1 MRHVHRLLTAVVGVV
16 VLATIGACGSSSDTA
31 AGSSTTTVDDPA
43 TTTTEPE
50 VTTTTTVPPD
60 DEACLPG
67 RWTMKQDSLDLL
79 VASAVPFGGSS
90 VSSGGW
96 VLDLG
101 EDGAAS
107 SEAKFTLAF
116 APAPDTNA
124 EADVF
129 WNHSGTWQADGDELV
144 LEMSQTEAGTTD
156 FRMNGFSA
164 PGAFPIDGVAGI
176 QGGPY
181 TCEANALRVTTTN
194 GTQPLEMLFER

>member
-1 MRHVHRLLTAVVGVV
+1 MRHVHRFLIAIVGVA
-16 VLATIGACGSSSDTA
+16 VLAALGACGSSSDTA
-31 AGSSTTTVDDPA
+31 AGSSTTTVDETTT

-50 VTTTTTVPPD
+50 ATTTTAPAGD
-60 DEACLPG
+60 DGCLTG
-67 RWTMKQDSLDLL
+67 RWTMKQDSLDIL
-79 VASAVPFGGSS
+79 VASAVPFGGTS

-96 VLDLG
+96 VLDLA
-101 EDGAAS
+101 EDGTAS

-116 APAPDTNA
+116 SPAPDTNA

-129 WNHSGTWQADGDELV
+129 WNHAGTWQADGNELV
-144 LEMSQTEAGTTD
+144 LEMSQTEAGTTA

-164 PGAFPIDGVAGI
+164 PGSVPLDVAGV

>member
-1 MRHVHRLLTAVVGVV
+1 MRHLHRLLTAIVGVA
-16 VLATIGACGSSSDTA
+16 VLAALSACGSSSDTA
-31 AGSSTTTVDDPA
+31 AGSSTTTVDEA

-50 VTTTTTVPPD
+50 ATTTTAPAD
-60 DEACLPG
+60 DDGCLTG
-67 RWTMKQDSLDLL
+67 RWTMKQDSLDIL
-79 VASAVPFGGSS
+79 VASAVPFGGTS

-96 VLDLG
+96 VLDLA
-101 EDGAAS
+101 EDGTAS

-116 APAPDTNA
+116 SPAPDTNA

-129 WNHSGTWQADGDELV
+129 WNHSGTWRTDGDELV
-144 LEMSQTEAGTTD
+144 LEMPQTDAGTTA

-164 PGAFPIDGVAGI
+164 PGSVPLDVDGV

-181 TCEANALRVTTTN
+181 TCETNALRVTTTN